1 MSTFDEIFKRWVDKN
16 ELTQEDII
24 PILMEYVQTFDK
36 GEFNPQM
43 AMAFIQIAN
52 SQYINGQS
60 GLALAINNALKMV
73 GIKKGYHWADI
84 LDQQGNLLKRIWQ
97 PQDGKIQN

>member
-16 ELTQEDII
+16 ELTQDDII

-43 AMAFIQIAN
+43 AMTFIQIAN

-60 GLALAINNALKMV
+60 GLVLAINNALKMT
-73 GIKKGYHWADI
+73 GIKKGYHWADV
-84 LDQQGNLLKRIWQ
+84 LDQNGNLLKRIWQ
-97 PQDGKIQN
+97 PQNGLIQN

>member
-24 PILMEYVQTFDK
+24 PILMEYVYTFDK
-36 GEFNPQM
+36 GEFNTQAALTFAQM
-43 AMAFIQIAN
+43 ANNQWV
-52 SQYINGQS
+52 NGRS
-60 GLALAINNALKMV
+60 GLSIALNNALKMT
-73 GIKKGYHWADI
+73 GIKKGYHWAEV

>member
-1 MSTFDEIFKRWVDKN
+1 MPTFDEIFKRWIDKN

-36 GEFNPQM
+36 GEFNPQGTI
-43 AMAFIQIAN
+43 AFIQLMNSNGLLGRVLENAIEKIA
-52 SQYINGQS
+52 Y
-60 GLALAINNALKMV
+60 
-73 GIKKGYHWADI
+73 KKQYHWGKVFDSKG
-84 LDQQGNLLKRIWQ
+84 QLLSRIWQ

>member
-16 ELTQEDII
+16 ELTQDDII

-36 GEFNPQM
+36 GEFNPQI
-43 AMAFIQIAN
+43 AMAFIQIVS

-60 GLALAINNALKMV
+60 GLALAINNALKMT
-73 GIKKGYHWADI
+73 GIKKGYHWADV
-84 LDQQGNLLKRIWQ
+84 LDQQGNLLRRIWQ

>member
-1 MSTFDEIFKRWVDKN
+1 MSTFDEIFKKWVDKN
-16 ELTQEDII
+16 ELTQDDII
-24 PILMEYVQTFDK
+24 PILMEYVQTFNK

-60 GLALAINNALKMV
+60 GLVLAINNALKMT
-73 GIKKGYHWADI
+73 GIKKGYHWADV

>member
-1 MSTFDEIFKRWVDKN
+1 MPTFDEIFKRWVDKN
-16 ELTQEDII
+16 ELTQDDII

-43 AMAFIQIAN
+43 AMVFMQIAN
-52 SQYINGQS
+52 SQYINGQN
-60 GLALAINNALKMV
+60 GLALAINNALKMI
-73 GIKKGYHWADI
+73 GIKKGYHWAEV

-97 PQDGKIQN
+97 PKDGKIQN

>member
-16 ELTQEDII
+16 ELAQDDII

-60 GLALAINNALKMV
+60 GLVLAINNALKMT
-73 GIKKGYHWADI
+73 GIKKGYHWADV

-97 PQDGKIQN
+97 PQDGKIQG

>member
-1 MSTFDEIFKRWVDKN
+1 MSTFDEIFKKWVDKN
-16 ELTQEDII
+16 ELTQDDII
-24 PILMEYVQTFDK
+24 PILMEYVQTFNK
-36 GEFNPQM
+36 GEFNP
-43 AMAFIQIAN
+43 QIAN

-60 GLALAINNALKMV
+60 GLALAINNALKMT
-73 GIKKGYHWADI
+73 GIKKGYHWADV

>member
-1 MSTFDEIFKRWVDKN
+1 MSMFDEIFKRWVDKN
-16 ELTQEDII
+16 ELTQDDII

-36 GEFNPQM
+36 GEFNPQ
-43 AMAFIQIAN
+43 AALAFAQMAN
-52 SQYINGQS
+52 SQWINGQS
-60 GLALAINNALKMV
+60 GLNIALNNALKMT
-73 GIKKGYHWADI
+73 GIKKGYHWAEV